1 MLEYICK
8 FTAKAHDQKRKVA
21 IVPACDLKM

>member
-8 FTAKAHDQKRKVA
+8 FSATAHDQKRKVA
-21 IVPACDLKM
+21 IVLAGDLKM